1 MTLPLTDLYKELA
14 IANAQGRPDADPA
27 AEELFQA
34 RAFRRRLAGLM
45 WIPGAAAVLVV
56 AGWTGS
62 GVLGVAGLIALV
74 VALWIYAE
82 RPAYLRTR
90 LIAPLSRIA
99 RRRRGA

>member
-1 MTLPLTDLYKELA
+1 MTLPLTDLYKELP
-14 IANAQGRPDADPA
+14 IANAHGRPDADPA
-27 AEELFQA
+27 AEEIFQA

-62 GVLGVAGLIALV
+62 AVLGVAGLIALV
-74 VALWIYAE
+74 IALWIYAE
-82 RPAYLRTR
+82 RPTNLRTR
-90 LIAPLSRIA
+90 LTGPLSRTA